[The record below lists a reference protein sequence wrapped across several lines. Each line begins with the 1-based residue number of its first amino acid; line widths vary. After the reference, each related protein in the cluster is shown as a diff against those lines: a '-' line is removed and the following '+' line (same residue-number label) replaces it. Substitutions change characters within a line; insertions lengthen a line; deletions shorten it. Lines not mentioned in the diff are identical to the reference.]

1 MSDLP
6 ARYGRPESMS
16 ASFGRVCLV
25 LIAAML
31 FACSQPQPLGPL
43 QSWRGG
49 PVLDVTQAVSTSATV
64 RFVAIEGGCWAMQT
78 PNGDYEPFN
87 LPERYRVNGLRVH
100 VVLRGARVGSFCMI
114 APVVSLDSIR
124 TL

>member
-1 MSDLP
+1 MNF
-6 ARYGRPESMS
+6 
-16 ASFGRVCLV
+16 SFGRVSLA
-25 LIAAML
+25 LMAAMA
-31 FACSQPQPLGPL
+31 FACTEPLGPL

-49 PVLDVTQAVSTSATV
+49 PVLEVNQVVSTNATV
-64 RFVAIEGGCWAMQT
+64 RFVAIEGGCWAIQT
-78 PNGDYEPFN
+78 PDGDYEPVN
-87 LPERYRVNGLRVH
+87 LPEKYRVNGLWVH

>member
-1 MSDLP
+1 MTF
-6 ARYGRPESMS
+6 
-16 ASFGRVCLV
+16 SFGRVSLV
-25 LIAAML
+25 LMAAML
-31 FACSQPQPLGPL
+31 FACTEPLGPL

-49 PVLDVTQAVSTSATV
+49 PVLDVNQAVSTNATV

-114 APVVSLDSIR
+114 APGVSLDSIR
-124 TL
+124 VL